1 MTGAPIDDILL
12 NINPTGQLILG
23 GVLAL
28 IIYGVALDLRIDDF
42 IEVFRRPIAPLSGLL
57 AQLAVLPAVT
67 WAITMLLKPQP
78 SIALGMMVVAAC
90 PGGNISNLITH
101 MARGNTALSVS
112 MTGVSSL
119 LAIVTTPLNIL
130 FWAALNPD
138 TAALLRQVSI
148 EPLSFLGS
156 TMAILGI
163 PMALGLATVHYWPR
177 LGHLLRRPLQI
188 LSFLFLVA
196 FIGGAIFTNAR
207 YLTVFVQSILP
218 FVVLHN
224 AIAIALGWGTAK
236 LLRLSSYDTRAMT
249 IEVSMHNSGL
259 GLALILNQ
267 FDGLGGAALVAA
279 GWGVWHL
286 ISGWVLAAWWKRRD
300 PHPHGGTQIPRTDT
314 AE

>member
-1 MTGAPIDDILL
+1 MGGAQIDGILL
-12 NINPTGQLILG
+12 NINPTGQLVLG

-28 IIYGVALDLRIDDF
+28 IIYGVALDLKVADF
-42 IEVFRRPIAPLSGLL
+42 VEVFRKPVAPISGLL
-57 AQLAVLPAVT
+57 AQLALLPAVT

-101 MARGNTALSVS
+101 MARGNTALSIS
-112 MTGVSSL
+112 MTGVSSV

-130 FWAALNPD
+130 FWAGLNPE
-138 TAALLRQVSI
+138 TNALLRQVSI
-148 EPLSFLGS
+148 EPLSFLGQ

-163 PMALGLATVHYWPR
+163 PMALGMLTVAYLPKLADFF
-177 LGHLLRRPLQI
+177 RRPLQI

-196 FIGGAIFTNAR
+196 FIGGAMLTNSK
-207 YLTVFVQSILP
+207 YLSTFVLAILP
-218 FVVLHN
+218 FVILHN
-224 AIAIALGWGTAK
+224 AIAVGLGWGTAK
-236 LLRLSSYDTRAMT
+236 VLRLSDFDTRALT

-267 FDGLGGAALVAA
+267 FDGVGGAALVAA

-286 ISGWVLAAWWKRRD
+286 ISGWALAEFWKRRD
-300 PHPHGGTQIPRTDT
+300 PHPKSRHT
-314 AE
+314 

>member
-1 MTGAPIDDILL
+1 MGGAQIDGILL
-12 NINPTGQLILG
+12 NINPTGQLVLG

-28 IIYGVALDLRIDDF
+28 IIYGVALDLKVADF
-42 IEVFRRPIAPLSGLL
+42 VEVFRKPVAPLSGLL
-57 AQLAVLPAVT
+57 AQLALLPAVT

-101 MARGNTALSVS
+101 MARGNTALSIS
-112 MTGVSSL
+112 MTGVSSV

-148 EPLSFLGS
+148 EPLSFLGQ

-163 PMALGLATVHYWPR
+163 PMALGMLTVAYLPKLADF
-177 LGHLLRRPLQI
+177 LRRPLQI

-196 FIGGAIFTNAR
+196 FIGGAMLTNSK
-207 YLTVFVQSILP
+207 YLSTFVLAILP
-218 FVVLHN
+218 FVILHN
-224 AIAIALGWGTAK
+224 AIAVGLGWGTAK
-236 LLRLSSYDTRAMT
+236 VLRLSDFDTRALT

-267 FDGLGGAALVAA
+267 FDGVGGAALVAA

-286 ISGWVLAAWWKRRD
+286 ISGWALAEWWKRRD
-300 PHPHGGTQIPRTDT
+300 PHRHGKT
-314 AE
+314 A

>member
-1 MTGAPIDDILL
+1 MGGAQIDGILL
-12 NINPTGQLILG
+12 NINPTGQLVLG

-28 IIYGVALDLRIDDF
+28 IIYGVALDLKVADF
-42 IEVFRRPIAPLSGLL
+42 VEVFRKPVAPLSGLL
-57 AQLAVLPAVT
+57 AQLALLPAVT

-101 MARGNTALSVS
+101 MARGNTALSIS
-112 MTGVSSL
+112 MTGVSSV

-130 FWAALNPD
+130 FWAGLNPE
-138 TAALLRQVSI
+138 TNALLRQVSI
-148 EPLSFLGS
+148 EPLSFLGQ

-163 PMALGLATVHYWPR
+163 PMALGMLTVAYLPKLADF
-177 LGHLLRRPLQI
+177 LRRPLQI

-196 FIGGAIFTNAR
+196 FIGGAMLTNSK
-207 YLTVFVQSILP
+207 YLSTFVLAILP
-218 FVVLHN
+218 FVILHN
-224 AIAIALGWGTAK
+224 AIAVGLGWGTAK
-236 LLRLSSYDTRAMT
+236 VLRLSDFDTRALT

-267 FDGLGGAALVAA
+267 FDGVGGAALVAA

-286 ISGWVLAAWWKRRD
+286 ISGWALAEWWKRRD
-300 PHPHGGTQIPRTDT
+300 PHRHGKT
-314 AE
+314 A

>member
-1 MTGAPIDDILL
+1 MSGAPIDDILL
-12 NINPTGQLILG
+12 NINPTGQLVLG

-28 IIYGVALDLRIDDF
+28 IIYGVALDLKVADF
-42 IEVFRRPIAPLSGLL
+42 LDVFRKPVAPLSGLL
-57 AQLAVLPAVT
+57 AQLALLPAVT

-101 MARGNTALSVS
+101 MARGNTALSIS
-112 MTGVSSL
+112 MTGVSSV

-148 EPLSFLGS
+148 EPLSFLGQ

-163 PMALGLATVHYWPR
+163 PMALGMLTVAYLPKLADF
-177 LGHLLRRPLQI
+177 LRRPLQI
-188 LSFLFLVA
+188 LSFVFLVA
-196 FIGGAIFTNAR
+196 FIGGAMLTNAK
-207 YLTVFVQSILP
+207 YLSTFVLSILP

-224 AIAIALGWGTAK
+224 AIAVGLGWGTARA
-236 LLRLSSYDTRAMT
+236 LRLSDYDTRALT

-267 FDGLGGAALVAA
+267 FDGVGGAALVAA

-286 ISGWVLAAWWKRRD
+286 ISGWALAAWWKRRD
-300 PHPHGGTQIPRTDT
+300 PHPAIPASSRSRS
-314 AE
+314 A

>member
-1 MTGAPIDDILL
+1 MAGALIDDILL
-12 NINPTGQLILG
+12 NINPTGQLVLG

-28 IIYGVALDLRIDDF
+28 IIYGVALDLKVADF
-42 IEVFRRPIAPLSGLL
+42 IEVFRKPVAPLSGLL
-57 AQLAVLPAVT
+57 AQLALLPAVT

-101 MARGNTALSVS
+101 MARGNTALSIS
-112 MTGVSSL
+112 MTGVSSI

-130 FWAALNPD
+130 FWAGLNPD

-148 EPLSFLGS
+148 EPLSFLGQ

-163 PMALGLATVHYWPR
+163 PMALGMLTVTYLPKVADF
-177 LGHLLRRPLQI
+177 LRRPLQI
-188 LSFLFLVA
+188 LSFVFLIA
-196 FIGGAIFTNAR
+196 FIGGAMLTNAK
-207 YLTVFVQSILP
+207 YLSTFVFAILP
-218 FVVLHN
+218 FVILHN
-224 AIAIALGWGTAK
+224 AIAVGLGWGTAK
-236 LLRLSSYDTRAMT
+236 ALRLSDYDTRALT

-267 FDGLGGAALVAA
+267 FDGVGGAALVAA

-286 ISGWVLAAWWKRRD
+286 ISGWALAAFWKRRD
-300 PHPHGGTQIPRTDT
+300 PHPHSKP
-314 AE
+314 A

>member
-1 MTGAPIDDILL
+1 MAGAPIDDILL
-12 NINPTGQLILG
+12 NINPTGQLVLG

-42 IEVFRRPIAPLSGLL
+42 IEVFRRPVAPLAGLL

-101 MARGNTALSVS
+101 MARGNTALSIS

-119 LAIVTTPLNIL
+119 LAIVTTPVNIL
-130 FWAALNPD
+130 FWAGLNPD

-156 TMAILGI
+156 TMAILGV
-163 PMALGLATVHYWPR
+163 PMALGLATVHYAPR

-188 LSFLFLVA
+188 LSFLFLIV
-196 FIGGAIFTNAR
+196 FIGGAVFTNAR
-207 YLTVFVQSILP
+207 YLTTFVQSILP

-236 LLRLSSYDTRAMT
+236 LLRLGNYDTRAMT

-267 FDGLGGAALVAA
+267 FDGVGGAALVAA

-286 ISGWVLAAWWKRRD
+286 ISGWALAAWWKRRD
-300 PHPHGGTQIPRTDT
+300 PHPQTGQPTPRTDT
-314 AE
+314 AA

>member
-1 MTGAPIDDILL
+1 MGGAQIDGILL
-12 NINPTGQLILG
+12 NINPTGQLVLG

-28 IIYGVALDLRIDDF
+28 IIYGVALDLKVADF
-42 IEVFRRPIAPLSGLL
+42 VEVFRKPVAPLSGLL
-57 AQLAVLPAVT
+57 AQLALLPAVT

-101 MARGNTALSVS
+101 MARGNTALSIS
-112 MTGVSSL
+112 MTGVSSV

-130 FWAALNPD
+130 FWAGLNPE
-138 TAALLRQVSI
+138 TNALLRQVSI
-148 EPLSFLGS
+148 EPLSFLGQ

-163 PMALGLATVHYWPR
+163 PMALGMLTVAYLPK
-177 LGHLLRRPLQI
+177 LTDFLRRPLQI

-196 FIGGAIFTNAR
+196 FIGGAMLTNSK
-207 YLTVFVQSILP
+207 YLSTFVLAILP
-218 FVVLHN
+218 FVILHN
-224 AIAIALGWGTAK
+224 AIAVGLGWGTAK
-236 LLRLSSYDTRAMT
+236 VLRLSDFDTRALT

-267 FDGLGGAALVAA
+267 FDGVGGAALVAA

-286 ISGWVLAAWWKRRD
+286 ISGWALAEWWKRRD
-300 PHPHGGTQIPRTDT
+300 PHRHSKT
-314 AE
+314 A

>member
-1 MTGAPIDDILL
+1 MGGAPIDDILL
-12 NINPTGQLILG
+12 NINPTGQMILG

-28 IIYGVALDLRIDDF
+28 IIYGVALDLRVSDF
-42 IEVFRRPIAPLSGLL
+42 VEVFRRPVAPISGLL
-57 AQLAVLPAVT
+57 AQLALLPAIT

-101 MARGNTALSVS
+101 MARGNTALSIS
-112 MTGVSSL
+112 MTGVSSV

-138 TAALLRQVSI
+138 TAALLRAVSI
-148 EPLSFLGS
+148 EPLSFLGQ

-163 PMALGLATVHYWPR
+163 PMALGMATVAYLPK
-177 LGHLLRRPLQI
+177 LADALRRPLQI
-188 LSFLFLVA
+188 MSFLFLIL
-196 FIGGAIFTNAR
+196 FIGGAMLTNAK
-207 YLTVFVQSILP
+207 YLSTFVWSILP

-224 AIAIALGWGTAK
+224 AIAVALGWGTAK
-236 LLRLSSYDTRAMT
+236 VLRLSDYDTRALT

-267 FDGLGGAALVAA
+267 FEGVGGAALVAA

-286 ISGWVLAAWWKRRD
+286 ISGWALAAYWKHRG
-300 PHPHGGTQIPRTDT
+300 PHPQGHEKGSAT
-314 AE
+314 

>member
-1 MTGAPIDDILL
+1 MAGAPIDDILL
-12 NINPTGQLILG
+12 NINPTGQLVLG

-28 IIYGVALDLRIDDF
+28 IIYGVALDLKVADF
-42 IEVFRRPIAPLSGLL
+42 IEVFRKPVAPLSGLF
-57 AQLAVLPAVT
+57 AQLVLLPAVT

-101 MARGNTALSVS
+101 MARGNTALSIS
-112 MTGVSSL
+112 MTGVSSV

-130 FWAALNPD
+130 FWAGLNPD

-148 EPLSFLGS
+148 EPVSFLGQ

-163 PMALGLATVHYWPR
+163 PMALGMLTVAYLPKLADF
-177 LGHLLRRPLQI
+177 LRRPLQI
-188 LSFLFLVA
+188 LSFVFLVA
-196 FIGGAIFTNAR
+196 FIGGAMLTNAK
-207 YLTVFVQSILP
+207 YLSTFVLSILP
-218 FVVLHN
+218 FVILHN
-224 AIAIALGWGTAK
+224 AIAVGLGWGTARA
-236 LLRLSSYDTRAMT
+236 LRLSDYDTRALT

-267 FDGLGGAALVAA
+267 FEGVGGAALVAA

-286 ISGWVLAAWWKRRD
+286 ISGWALAAFWKRRD
-300 PHPHGGTQIPRTDT
+300 PHPQSKH
-314 AE
+314 A

>member
-1 MTGAPIDDILL
+1 MSGAPIDDILL
-12 NINPTGQLILG
+12 NINPTGQLVLG

-28 IIYGVALDLRIDDF
+28 IIYGVALDLKVADF
-42 IEVFRRPIAPLSGLL
+42 LDVFRKPVAPLSGLL
-57 AQLAVLPAVT
+57 AQLALLPAVT

-101 MARGNTALSVS
+101 MARGNTALSIS
-112 MTGVSSL
+112 MTGVSSV

-138 TAALLRQVSI
+138 TAALLRQVRI
-148 EPLSFLGS
+148 EPLSFLGQ

-163 PMALGLATVHYWPR
+163 PMALGMLTVAYLPKLADFF
-177 LGHLLRRPLQI
+177 RRPLQI
-188 LSFLFLVA
+188 LSFVFLVA
-196 FIGGAIFTNAR
+196 FIGGAMLTNAK
-207 YLTVFVQSILP
+207 YLSTFVLAILP
-218 FVVLHN
+218 FVILHN
-224 AIAIALGWGTAK
+224 AIAVGLGWGTARS
-236 LLRLSSYDTRAMT
+236 LRLSDYDTRALT

-267 FDGLGGAALVAA
+267 FDGVGGAALVAA

-286 ISGWVLAAWWKRRD
+286 ISGWALAAFWKRRD
-300 PHPHGGTQIPRTDT
+300 PHPQSKHV
-314 AE
+314 

>member
-1 MTGAPIDDILL
+1 MSGAPIDGILL
-12 NINPTGQLILG
+12 NINPTGQLVLG

-28 IIYGVALDLRIDDF
+28 IIYGVALDLKVADF
-42 IEVFRRPIAPLSGLL
+42 VEVFRRPVAPLSGLL
-57 AQLAVLPAVT
+57 AQLALLPAVT

-101 MARGNTALSVS
+101 MARGNTALSIS
-112 MTGVSSL
+112 MTGVSSV

-148 EPLSFLGS
+148 EPLSFLGQ

-163 PMALGLATVHYWPR
+163 PMALGMLTVAYLPKLADFF
-177 LGHLLRRPLQI
+177 RRPLQI
-188 LSFLFLVA
+188 LSFLFLIA
-196 FIGGAIFTNAR
+196 FIGGAMLSNLK
-207 YLTVFVQSILP
+207 YLSTFVLSILP

-224 AIAIALGWGTAK
+224 AIAIALGWGTARV
-236 LLRLSSYDTRAMT
+236 LRLSDYDTRALT

-267 FDGLGGAALVAA
+267 FDGVGGAALVAA

-286 ISGWVLAAWWKRRD
+286 ISGWALAAWWKRRD
-300 PHPHGGTQIPRTDT
+300 PHRRSKP
-314 AE
+314 A